1 MADTRVGS
9 PGPGRDTGDGLL
21 LRPGL
26 LVRLEGLAAFVLAV
40 WWYAAQGGNWVLFVV
55 LFLVPDVAMLGYLAG
70 PRVGAASYN
79 LVHTYTTAGIITG
92 LGIVTG
98 RGLVVS
104 LGLILV
110 AHIGIDRLLGW
121 GLKYPTAFKDTHL
134 QRL

>member
-1 MADTRVGS
+1 
-9 PGPGRDTGDGLL
+9 
-21 LRPGL
+21 
-26 LVRLEGLAAFVLAV
+26 VLAV

-79 LVHTYTTAGIITG
+79 LVHTYTTAGIIAG

-110 AHIGIDRLLGW
+110 AHIGIDRLLGY